1 MIPTCNVTS
10 INIIDLLLYL
20 SKIRETIDGDV
31 VDTVVVLILLFADDD
46 DDVGSNESPSLLLV
60 EFAPS
65 CPTLVLLLS
74 PICLLL

>member
-20 SKIRETIDGDV
+20 LKIRETIDGDV
-31 VDTVVVLILLFADDD
+31 VDTVVVLILLFAD

>member
-1 MIPTCNVTS
+1 M
-10 INIIDLLLYL
+10 
-20 SKIRETIDGDV
+20 RETIDDDV
-31 VDTVVVLILLFADDD
+31 VDTVVVLILLFAD

>member
-20 SKIRETIDGDV
+20 SKIRETIDDDV
-31 VDTVVVLILLFADDD
+31 VDTVVVLILLFAD